1 MRMFRRILIC
11 TTLILTPTIAISQT
25 LAEIEL
31 IGGAF
36 CRAGLGTEAETA
48 VDRLSGEDSRIAE
61 KVQACE
67 TRCAPRVNSAEFCA
81 YGSQLA
87 QDDAAMTR
95 LGNAATNAAVL
106 FDEAV
111 AKSHYAMS
119 VLFADFSSTAS
130 ETTVLLD
137 QTIAALQT
145 GHAGSS
151 AAMPDEAKW
160 RLVARDIDD
169 TSMMLAIL
177 HATGLATGDVPGL
190 SNRLNM
196 AKLEFSKLYADAH
209 TALGGAEPV
218 SPGSAEMLIARLETI
233 RVTLAWV
240 ESSFGAS
247 ADRASVQ
254 DATRITTN
262 ATALPPAALLASSYQ
277 DASNCFTR
285 LSLTMTTGNMAVQQ
299 SRQRLEECRSFD
311 ECRLLDP
318 TEIPDLSLFQ
328 RFLARGDKMAKT
340 SAAVTNSM
348 CLP

>member
-1 MRMFRRILIC
+1 MFRRILIC

-36 CRAGLGTEAETA
+36 CRAGLGAEAETA
-48 VDRLSGEDSRIAE
+48 VDRLSGEESRIAE

-67 TRCAPRVNSAEFCA
+67 SRCAPGVNRAEFCA

-87 QDDAAMTR
+87 QEDAAMTR

-130 ETTVLLD
+130 QATDLLD

-145 GHAGSS
+145 RHAGSS
-151 AAMPDEAKW
+151 AVMPDETRW

-190 SNRLNM
+190 SKRLNTT
-196 AKLEFSKLYADAH
+196 KLEFSRIYADAH
-209 TALGGAEPV
+209 AALGGAEP
-218 SPGSAEMLIARLETI
+218 GSVEMLIARLETI

-240 ESSFGAS
+240 VNSFAAS

-262 ATALPPAALLASSYQ
+262 ATALPPAALLASSYR
-277 DASNCFTR
+277 DASNCFIR
-285 LSLTMTTGNMAVQQ
+285 LSLTMATGNIAVQH
-299 SRQRLEECRSFD
+299 SRQQLANCRSFE

-328 RFLARGDKMAKT
+328 RFLARGDEMAKT

>member
-1 MRMFRRILIC
+1 MFRHILIC

-31 IGGAF
+31 VGGAF
-36 CRAGLGTEAETA
+36 CRAGISTDAETA
-48 VDRLSGEDSRIAE
+48 IDRLSGEESRIAE

-106 FDEAV
+106 FEGAA
-111 AKSHYAMS
+111 AKSHYAVS

-130 ETTVLLD
+130 EATKLLD

-145 GHAGSS
+145 RRAGSS
-151 AAMPDEAKW
+151 AAMPDETRW
-160 RLVARDIDD
+160 RLVARNIDD

-177 HATGLATGDVPGL
+177 HTTGLATGDVPDL
-190 SNRLNM
+190 SDRLNI
-196 AKLEFSKLYADAH
+196 AKLEFSKSYADVHA
-209 TALGGAEPV
+209 ALGGAEPV
-218 SPGSAEMLIARLETI
+218 SSGSVEMLIARLETI

-240 ESSFGAS
+240 VSSFGAS
-247 ADRASVQ
+247 ADRASLQ

-262 ATALPPAALLASSYQ
+262 ATALPSAALLASSYR

-285 LSLTMTTGNMAVQQ
+285 LSLTMATGNMAVRQ
-299 SRQRLEECRSFD
+299 SRQRLADCRSFEECRP
-311 ECRLLDP
+311 LDP

-328 RFLARGDKMAKT
+328 RFIARGDEMAKT